1 MAKQQRAVVV
11 LFALILASSL
21 TSFTSYSCTSRLV
34 NKDMDRALQLTM
46 REQQCDVITQDTIG
60 LFNSHLQME
69 ALRGK
74 ATLAV
79 DTRQKKFTCYASCSA
94 ATIFLLS
101 DQRLATVLWS
111 LSILWGLF
119 CFYLHF
125 KKKSQMILLSKEGLQ
140 VYGGLTYSEQ
150 EDMFLTSS
158 GERIRLTPMQQQ
170 LLGMFFSA
178 PSHSL
183 LKSEICDALWPKK
196 PDASDTLY
204 TLIRRLRHIVEK
216 QSSLRIESD
225 RGKSYQLKDSNLA

>member
-1 MAKQQRAVVV
+1 
-11 LFALILASSL
+11 
-21 TSFTSYSCTSRLV
+21 
-34 NKDMDRALQLTM
+34 
-46 REQQCDVITQDTIG
+46 
-60 LFNSHLQME
+60 
-69 ALRGK
+69 
-74 ATLAV
+74 
-79 DTRQKKFTCYASCSA
+79 
-94 ATIFLLS
+94 
-101 DQRLATVLWS
+101 
-111 LSILWGLF
+111 
-119 CFYLHF
+119 
-125 KKKSQMILLSKEGLQ
+125 MILLSKEGLQ